1 MNVKEVIKKI
11 KILDPLV
18 EVMSDEQRKEVPDN
32 ILGNDD
38 TLFDPKTLKDL
49 QRRAEQKKATA
60 DKIIKGAMKK
70 GLSSE
75 NTKEK

>member
-1 MNVKEVIKKI
+1 MDVNEIVKRIEV
-11 KILDPLV
+11 LDPLV
-18 EVMSDEQRKEVPDN
+18 EVMSEEQRKGLVN
-32 ILGNDD
+32 NLLGNDD

-49 QRRAEQKKATA
+49 KRKAEKKKAKT

-75 NTKEK
+75 NTKEE

>member
-11 KILDPLV
+11 KILDPLI

-38 TLFDPKTLKDL
+38 TLFDPETLKDL
-49 QRRAEQKKATA
+49 QRRAEKKKATA

-75 NTKEK
+75 NTKEE